1 MSFPLLSVISWNE
14 VFGPGSSAL
23 RRNKLEMVPL
33 VVTVL
38 GAGIGRPI
46 QGSSTFLH
54 MTCSFLIYLR
64 EQYLTKILFARC
76 QGEYFHNVFSVTSRW
91 CHGSFPGGTACSYPG
106 GVGTIAVVL
115 AWSRLFPRLGSPE
128 DFRRSVWG
136 GIHAALLSRQNCHMR
151 RCRAGCDVLRVTAR
165 PIFGSRYGAG
175 HACDVDRGSRN

>member
-1 MSFPLLSVISWNE
+1 MFPVPILMSFPLLSVISWNE

-106 GVGTIAVVL
+106 GRWNYRGRSCLEQAFSPSWIP
-115 AWSRLFPRLGSPE
+115 RGFP
-128 DFRRSVWG
+128 
-136 GIHAALLSRQNCHMR
+136 
-151 RCRAGCDVLRVTAR
+151 
-165 PIFGSRYGAG
+165 
-175 HACDVDRGSRN
+175 